1 MTILKTGKKKRK
13 GQRERA
19 LLTFYI
25 SMMVLPM
32 LQFAIFYIY
41 INFNSL
47 KMSFWEY
54 SIKPDGDG
62 YMYVF
67 SGFGNFIKAIK
78 ILMEKSYLIVNSLKY
93 FAVYLFVGVP
103 LALIFSFYIY
113 KGYRGSK
120 FYKVI
125 LFLPNIISSLIFA
138 LLFKYIVTNVYVE
151 VISKITSESV
161 NGLLD
166 SNNTKMA
173 TLTFYNIWVSFGV
186 NMLMFSSAMGNIPK
200 EVVEA
205 GELDGMNIVQE
216 FFLVTLPM
224 IYSTITSIIVICM
237 TGIFSNQMALHAFY
251 GTQAE
256 SFGTLG
262 YYLFMHSEQ
271 LITSTDAYPSFS
283 TLSAM
288 GVLMTLVMVPITL
301 MLRKVLNKVG
311 PSEE

>member
-1 MTILKTGKKKRK
+1 
-13 GQRERA
+13 
-19 LLTFYI
+19 
-25 SMMVLPM
+25 MVLPM

-47 KMSFWEY
+47 KMSFWKY
-54 SIKPDGDG
+54 SINPAGNG

-67 SGFGNFIKAIK
+67 SGFDNFKEAIQ
-78 ILMEKSYLIVNSLKY
+78 IFIQKSYLIVNSLKY
-93 FAVYLFVGVP
+93 FAVYLFIGVP

-113 KGYRGSK
+113 KGYRGAK

-138 LLFKYIVTNVYVE
+138 LLFKYIVTNVYSE
-151 VISKITSESV
+151 VFSKITGGSV
-161 NGLLD
+161 TGLLD
-166 SNNTKMA
+166 TNDTRMT

-205 GELDGMNIVQE
+205 GELDGMNIIQE
-216 FFLVTLPM
+216 FVLVTLPM
-224 IYSTITSIIVICM
+224 IYPTITSIIVICT
-237 TGIFSNQMALHAFY
+237 TGIFSNQMSLHAFY

-262 YYLFMHSEQ
+262 Y
-271 LITSTDAYPSFS
+271 T
-283 TLSAM
+283 
-288 GVLMTLVMVPITL
+288 
-301 MLRKVLNKVG
+301 
-311 PSEE
+311 